1 MNKPK
6 EGEIFKTVSIG
17 GATFTIKYGYYE
29 DYEREQGEPIPI
41 YPDLKKEPAYADDG
55 RLIVTQMQDT
65 CKYSN
70 VKTKDSFCVE
80 CKHFRYGDDLIGFC
94 NHRKNKKIPRE
105 TTNIMILR
113 RLFLFGPPL
122 PPFSELPPC
131 PG

>member
-1 MNKPK
+1 MGGVFLSRDGLYCIRKKLFTKKEALPLNKPK

-41 YPDLKKEPAYADDG
+41 YPDLKKEPTYADDG

-94 NHRKNKKIPRE
+94 NHSKNKKK
-105 TTNIMILR
+105 
-113 RLFLFGPPL
+113 
-122 PPFSELPPC
+122 
-131 PG
+131 